1 MVVRILVEKYPSG
14 SSVRLRLSVF
24 ALAVLAVMLAFTT
37 VSTKSATASAKNANL
52 DGTWKVV
59 AGGSTGFLV
68 ISGENVNTG
77 SFGGEIEGGSSRSPL
92 KIVAGRVSGNQ
103 FSLTCEIAGTVV
115 GEHGA
120 QFDYG
125 GTVNGNDMSIKE
137 TGLRV
142 WHNGHPVDATY
153 KNPGPWPGTRESK
166 GPAVSSVTPA
176 AGLIA
181 GGTNIAISGSGFLKA
196 DGVHFRMSD
205 GKLISVASFS
215 VASDSLINAVLP
227 NIENQ
232 ADFKLNLFPSD
243 VIVSVGTK
251 DSPIS
256 THDAFTFERLT
267 VTGLSIHTGLP
278 DGGTDVKV
286 KGSGFIGV
294 TKVEFRPARLVSL
307 DSALEGVIV
316 RVESPTELLVQVPKG
331 KNLISPGLTSYL
343 TNVVVSVG
351 SLDSA
356 VTKAD
361 QYSYEFLLL
370 TKVSPSSGPF
380 TGGNEILLSGSD
392 FPQVSNVYFLYDP
405 NKAGVN
411 ARYTLVSPNRI
422 RVLVPDMSGFAPPGI
437 HSLKVDIIVTA
448 LGTSTKAHP
457 TDQYILANLEVRSL
471 SPSTGPAGGT
481 TRVTLS
487 GSGLTGATAVT
498 LSNGTQSFKVTP
510 VVSSDTS
517 LTFTTPSLAKLK
529 SVTALGF
536 HVTVSVGSVT
546 SSTGKSPLFTYLKK

>member
-1 MVVRILVEKYPSG
+1 MMVDEYPSG
-14 SSVRLRLSVF
+14 GSIRLRLLVF
-24 ALAVLAVMLAFTT
+24 ALAWLATMLAFTT
-37 VSTKSATASAKNANL
+37 VSTKPATASEKNANL
-52 DGTWKVV
+52 EGTWKVV
-59 AGGSTGFLV
+59 AGSSTGFFV
-68 ISGENVNTG
+68 ISGENVSTG
-77 SFGGEIEGGSSRSPL
+77 SFGGEIEGGSVRSPM
-92 KIVAGRVSGNQ
+92 KIVVGRVSGNQ
-103 FSLTCEIAGTVV
+103 FSLTSEVAGTVV

-120 QFDYG
+120 QFDYS

-137 TGLRV
+137 IGIRV
-142 WHNGHPVDATY
+142 WRNGHPVDATP

-166 GPAVSSVTPA
+166 GPAVSGVSPA
-176 AGLIA
+176 VGLIA

-196 DGVHFRMSD
+196 DGVHFRMPD

-243 VIVSVGTK
+243 IIVSVGTK

-256 THDAFTFERLT
+256 KHDVFTFERLT
-267 VTGLSIHTGLP
+267 VTGLSVHTGLP

-294 TKVEFRPARLVSL
+294 TKVEFKPARLVSL
-307 DSALEGVIV
+307 DPALEGVNV

-331 KNLISPGLTSYL
+331 KNLISPGMTSYL
-343 TNVVVSVG
+343 TNVVVSDG
-351 SLDSA
+351 SLNSA
-356 VTKAD
+356 VSSAD
-361 QYSYEFLLL
+361 QYSYAFLLL
-370 TKVSPSSGPF
+370 TKVSPSSGPL
-380 TGGNEILLSGSD
+380 TGGNLVLLSGSD
-392 FPQVSNVYFLYDP
+392 FPQVSNVFFLYDP
-405 NKAGVN
+405 NKAGIP
-411 ARYTLVSPNRI
+411 ALHFTLVSPNRI
-422 RVLVPDMSGFAPPGI
+422 EAKVPDMSRFAPPGI
-437 HSLKVDIIVTA
+437 QSLKVDVIVTA
-448 LGTSTKAHP
+448 LGTATKAHAA
-457 TDQYILANLEVRSL
+457 DQYIFSNLVVRSV

-546 SSTGKSPLFTYLKK
+546 SSKAKSPLFTYLKK

>member
-1 MVVRILVEKYPSG
+1 MVVRLMGKGYPSG
-14 SSVRLRLSVF
+14 GSLRLRLSVL
-24 ALAVLAVMLAFTT
+24 ALAVLTIMLAFTA
-37 VSTKSATASAKNANL
+37 VSTNSATASSKNANL

-59 AGGSTGFLV
+59 ADGSTGFFV

-77 SFGGEIEGGSSRSPL
+77 SFGGKIEGGSLRSPMQ
-92 KIVAGRVSGNQ
+92 IVAGHVSGNQ
-103 FSLTCEIAGTVV
+103 FSLTSEVAGTVV

-125 GTVNGNDMSIKE
+125 GTVNGNKMSIKE
-137 TGLRV
+137 TGIRV
-142 WHNGHPVDATY
+142 WNHGHPVDATS
-153 KNPGPWPGTRESK
+153 KNPGPWPGTRKSK

-176 AGLIA
+176 AGLIS
-181 GGTNIAISGSGFLKA
+181 GGTNIAIAGSGFMNA

-232 ADFKLNLFPSD
+232 ADLKLNLFPSD

-251 DSPIS
+251 DSPVS
-256 THDAFTFERLT
+256 KHDRFTFERLT

-307 DSALEGVIV
+307 DSALEGVNV
-316 RVESPTELLVQVPKG
+316 RVYSPTEMLVQVPKG

-361 QYSYEFLLL
+361 QYAYEYLLL
-370 TKVSPSSGPF
+370 TKVSPSNGPF
-380 TGGNEILLSGSD
+380 TGGNNILLSGSD

-422 RVLVPDMSGFAPPGI
+422 QVLAPNLSGFAPPGI

-457 TDQYILANLEVRSL
+457 ADQYIFSNLEVRSL

-481 TRVTLS
+481 TRVTVS
-487 GSGLTGATAVT
+487 GSGFTGATAVT

-510 VVSSDTS
+510 VVTSDTS

-536 HVTVSVGSVT
+536 HVTVSVGTVT
-546 SSTGKSPLFTYLKK
+546 SSASKSPLFTYFKK